1 MLTIEASNMIM
12 NVPTATKANVIHGL
26 AGSCRALALI
36 TATESGRQG
45 CEEREGVL
53 EMLNGHSSIGFGRAI
68 QVAAGTSAT
77 PG

>member
-1 MLTIEASNMIM
+1 MGR
-12 NVPTATKANVIHGL
+12 VPAVRWHWSLRRSL
-26 AGSCRALALI
+26 A
-36 TATESGRQG
+36 EQDF
-45 CEEREGVL
+45 EEREGVL